1 MPRSV
6 SVLLIIAVVLT
17 VWANALPSRQRIGQL
32 IEQSDYDLIST
43 ELRLASETE
52 PTEFANN
59 DFDYLFA
66 RIEEK
71 RGDFASA
78 AQNFHAAGERDRVLR
93 PYALKHLSQIMR
105 STGNLAF
112 ERLFLREI
120 IFSETNKILDGP
132 ARIRLIRN
140 YFESGEF
147 ASVTD
152 SVNNGF
158 PGSSDP
164 TSGEIGRDM
173 LLLMGNSYL
182 KARKFKEARE
192 VYEDLISSVPDPDQP
207 DDFAL
212 EAVKGLDILNN
223 GDSKLGVEV
232 ANLSVSEHKR
242 RAGIYQFNRNFLLA
256 RLHYTAICENHEDDD
271 GIPEAMYQIARGY
284 DQQRKYTESLE
295 WYRKILDR
303 YPEDDLSALALYGTA
318 GSYANLDDTEKAV
331 AAYKKYIEEN
341 PRAGNLERAHLNI
354 VDAYRDSGDDNKA
367 LEWSANIQ
375 KLFAGKMGEATALF
389 ADARIYISGGKWDRA
404 LEALHRL
411 RGMKDLGGN
420 RIAGG
425 TNSTEVEFLTALV
438 FEKLGRVEQA
448 IETYLKIPDGRDEYY
463 GWRAT
468 VRLGLLANSPKHKKA
483 VLSKVEE
490 LKSQRKGLKPE
501 AALLA
506 EQNLFRLTGNK
517 SRESIESIYRELKDY
532 SGIPELQIKHPEL
545 TGRAAHKLLGLAL
558 YDEAAPEIEAALRKT
573 LNQAGED
580 LSDFEEDTS
589 FTLAVYYQKGGFADR
604 SIRFIEPKW
613 KRIPRDYEIELIPEE
628 QAVFLYPAPFRDE
641 LLKYG
646 KKENVDPRFV
656 LSIMRQ
662 ESRFRTDIKSAA
674 AARGLMQFISSTSR
688 IIARELD
695 IEEFSRDDLYDPDT
709 SIRFGARYLA
719 ILFKQFPDQP
729 QAVAA
734 SYNGGEDR
742 LERWLKRSKTNDP
755 DRYVPEIA
763 FTQTKDYVYRVMANY
778 RMYINL
784 YDENLELRSEAGGR

>member
-52 PTEFANN
+52 PEEFANN
-59 DFDYLFA
+59 DYDYLFA

-93 PYALKHLSQIMR
+93 PYALKHLSQIIR

-147 ASVTD
+147 ALVTD

-389 ADARIYISGGKWDRA
+389 ADARIYISGAKWDRA
-404 LEALHRL
+404 LEALNRL

-438 FEKLGRVEQA
+438 LEKLGRVEQA

-490 LKSQRKGLKPE
+490 
-501 AALLA
+501 
-506 EQNLFRLTGNK
+506 
-517 SRESIESIYRELKDY
+517 
-532 SGIPELQIKHPEL
+532 
-545 TGRAAHKLLGLAL
+545 
-558 YDEAAPEIEAALRKT
+558 
-573 LNQAGED
+573 
-580 LSDFEEDTS
+580 
-589 FTLAVYYQKGGFADR
+589 
-604 SIRFIEPKW
+604 
-613 KRIPRDYEIELIPEE
+613 
-628 QAVFLYPAPFRDE
+628 
-641 LLKYG
+641 
-646 KKENVDPRFV
+646 
-656 LSIMRQ
+656 
-662 ESRFRTDIKSAA
+662 
-674 AARGLMQFISSTSR
+674 
-688 IIARELD
+688 
-695 IEEFSRDDLYDPDT
+695 
-709 SIRFGARYLA
+709 
-719 ILFKQFPDQP
+719 
-729 QAVAA
+729 
-734 SYNGGEDR
+734 
-742 LERWLKRSKTNDP
+742 
-755 DRYVPEIA
+755 
-763 FTQTKDYVYRVMANY
+763 
-778 RMYINL
+778 
-784 YDENLELRSEAGGR
+784 

>member
-6 SVLLIIAVVLT
+6 SVLLVIAVVLT

-52 PTEFANN
+52 PAEFANN
-59 DFDYLFA
+59 DYDYLFA

-93 PYALKHLSQIMR
+93 PYALKHLSQIIR

-192 VYEDLISSVPDPDQP
+192 VYEDLLSSVPDPDQP

-438 FEKLGRVEQA
+438 LEKLGRVEQA
-448 IETYLKIPDGRDEYY
+448 IETYLRIPDGRDEYY

-490 LKSQRKGLKPE
+490 LKRQKNGLKPE

-506 EQNLFRLTGNK
+506 EQNLFRLKGNK

-532 SGIPELQIKHPEL
+532 SGVPELQIKHPEL
-545 TGRAAHKLLGLAL
+545 TDRAAHKLLRLAL
-558 YDEAAPEIEAALRKT
+558 YDEAAPEAEAALRKT

-580 LSDFEEDTS
+580 LSDFEEDTA

-613 KRIPRDYEIELIPEE
+613 KRIPRDYEIELIPED
-628 QAVFLYPAPFRDE
+628 QAVLLYPAPFRDE

-674 AARGLMQFISSTSR
+674 AARGLMQFITSTSR
-688 IIARELD
+688 RIARELD